1 LHLAQVSC
9 YFSATNA
16 LPNSRSSR
24 QLLKPQSDSDIVYF
38 FISRVL
44 FFFFDLAAEIAAAVI
59 IYA

>member
-16 LPNSRSSR
+16 LPDSQSSR
-24 QLLKPQSDSDIVYF
+24 QLLKRQPDSDIAYLL
-38 FISRVL
+38 ISRL
-44 FFFFDLAAEIAAAVI
+44 AFFFDLAAEIAAAVI